1 MQMPD
6 TPRKSRPRGRPAVL
20 GADERR
26 RLILEAAEQVFMR
39 QGYGDASM
47 AAIAQQ
53 SGMSKKTV
61 YALFPNKRA
70 LFDVLADDS
79 ETYAQVMETGRD
91 LPPLDALRLTLHS
104 LVQFVLSPR
113 QVLVTRLLIAAGN
126 SEQGMATTFR
136 DNVISRTMTHLA
148 GLLSAIADG
157 EGRYRQEQLE
167 GMAKQLV
174 GCAMGD
180 LHVLAL
186 VGVPVSAIDR
196 QIEAQ
201 VAMAMALVPA
211 MLAHGDQ
218 GHSP

>member
-1 MQMPD
+1 MSDIPQEI
-6 TPRKSRPRGRPAVL
+6 RRRGRPAVL

-26 RLILEAAEQVFMR
+26 RIILAAAEQVFM
-39 QGYGDASM
+39 QHGYADASM

-53 SGMSKKTV
+53 SGMSKKTL

-70 LFDVLADDS
+70 LFDVLADDG
-79 ETYAQVMETGRD
+79 ETYAQIMALGAD
-91 LPPLDALRLTLHS
+91 LPPLEALRLTLHN
-104 LVQFVLSPR
+104 LVRFVLSPR

-126 SEQGMATTFR
+126 SEQGMASTFR

-148 GLLSAIADG
+148 GLLSAIAA
-157 EGRYRQEQLE
+157 EGQHEQDRLE
-167 GMAKQLV
+167 ALAKQLV

-186 VGVPVSAIDR
+186 VGVPVGAIDR

-201 VAMAMALVPA
+201 VELAIALVPA
-211 MLAHGDQ
+211 MLAQSDD
-218 GHSP
+218 